1 MGPATS
7 DIDAERTIELGR
19 RVCHLSP
26 AQATLFSEEPI
37 PTMRNR
43 IVVALLMLAAAG
55 AGYLV
60 GARDERQTLLQTDRN
75 FDAATAKGGAPA
87 WASFFA
93 GEGVMM
99 PAGGDP
105 VIGRDK
111 IEKAMSGA
119 FSTPGFSLRW
129 EPVDGATSGDLGYT
143 RGTYQ
148 STRIDTEGKPV
159 PSYGKYVTI
168 WRRERGGEW
177 KAIVDIGNASP
188 APQNQ
193 QR

>member
-1 MGPATS
+1 
-7 DIDAERTIELGR
+7 
-19 RVCHLSP
+19 
-26 AQATLFSEEPI
+26 
-37 PTMRNR
+37 MRNR
-43 IVVALLMLAAAG
+43 IVVALLMLSAAG

-75 FDAATAKGGAPA
+75 FDAATAKGGVPA
-87 WASFFA
+87 WASFFS
-93 GEGVMM
+93 GDGVMM

-129 EPVDGATSGDLGYT
+129 EPVDGAASGSLGYT

-148 STRIDTEGKPV
+148 STRIGTEGKPV
-159 PSYGKYVTI
+159 TSYGKYVTI